1 MIIII
6 KIIQTLLKSK
16 DPIIRLKARQLLN
29 KPISKTDLVKY
40 QTGIVNSSKVKQL
53 ISQRHKYGTISC
65 HPYKKWIGAHWVL
78 AVLSDLGYPQGDDS
92 LMPLFEQEYNWLLSE
107 DHIKKSLKV
116 INGRVRRCASQESYA
131 VYSAL
136 KLGLND
142 ERTEELVRRLI
153 AWQWED
159 GGWNCDKTPSA
170 KKSSFMESIIPLRA
184 LVLHYQITGNKR
196 SKQAAQNASEI
207 FLKRYLYKR
216 QSNGEVMNGNFT
228 KLHYPLY
235 WHYDILHG
243 LKVMAEAGF
252 ISDKR
257 CKPALDLLLSKQL
270 SGGGFPAEAKYY
282 QLRDSNITVY
292 SKVDFGPTGKR
303 KMNEY
308 VTCDA
313 LYVLSKAGLVKFD

>member
-1 MIIII
+1 MQ
-6 KIIQTLLKSK
+6 IIQALSQSK
-16 DPIIRLKARQLLN
+16 DPIIRFKVRQLLD
-29 KPISKTDLVKY
+29 KPISKTELKKY
-40 QTGIVNSSKVKQL
+40 KNEIVNSPKVKKL
-53 ISQRHKYGTISC
+53 LSQRDRDGTIPF
-65 HPYKKWIGAHWVL
+65 HPYKKWNGSHWVL
-78 AVLSDLGYPQGDDS
+78 AMLSDLGYPTGDKS
-92 LMPLFEQEYNWLLSE
+92 LMPLFEQEYSWLLSDE
-107 DHIKKSLKV
+107 HLKRSLKV

-131 VYSAL
+131 VYAAL

-142 ERTEELVRRLI
+142 ERTEELVGRLI

-184 LVLHYQITGNKR
+184 LALHTQITG
-196 SKQAAQNASEI
+196 SKKSAQAAKQASEI
-207 FLKRYLYKR
+207 FLKRYLYIR
-216 QSNGEVMNGNFT
+216 QSNGEVMDHNFI

-243 LKVMAEAGF
+243 LKVLAEAGF
-252 ISDKR
+252 INDKR

-270 SGGGFPAEAKYY
+270 PNGGFPAEAKYF
-282 QLRDSNITVY
+282 QLRNPNITAY
-292 SKVDFGPTGKR
+292 STVDFGPTGKR

-313 LYVLSKAGLVKFD
+313 LFVLQKSGRLIIS